1 MDVAYVYAKCGDNI
15 VKEPIPAGRETGFT
29 EPGKYT
35 IEIEVVGGEL
45 ELGLGLDKLDMTNW
59 HTIQIKSLKLKAE

>member
-1 MDVAYVYAKCGDNI
+1 MKQ
-15 VKEPIPAGRETGFT
+15 PIPAGRETGFT